1 MSEWHA
7 FIEDDDEGNICI
19 YLQRGSDVSTRE
31 LYEMIE
37 ADIKDEDG
45 MSAQEAAYLAEAE
58 EEADSR
64 NEEESDE

>member
-1 MSEWHA
+1 MARIHRGRLRREHLL
-7 FIEDDDEGNICI
+7 
-19 YLQRGSDVSTRE
+19 YLQRGSDISTRE

-45 MSAQEAAYLAEAE
+45 MPAQEAAYLADAE